1 MHPVIFRIGPLTI
14 YSYGVMLSLAF
25 LTAVSLMAAR
35 SKKAGLNPDIILDL
49 SVCLL
54 ISGIIGG
61 RLLHVGLNLGYY
73 TAYPRE
79 IIMLHHG
86 GLAYQGGVVLAGLCG
101 FWYLKK
107 KKISFLKTAD
117 FVVPYV
123 ALGQFLGRI
132 GCFLN
137 GCCYGRETDCAL
149 GVLFP
154 GREAY
159 VHPTQLYYSAS
170 WLAVFVVLNIL
181 SSRKRFRG
189 KIFALYFLFY
199 GFIRFFID
207 FLRGDLPGVLFG
219 LTATQLIN
227 LSFVLL
233 AGVLYLYQAT
243 YGKKEI

>member
-1 MHPVIFRIGPLTI
+1 MYPVIFRIGPLTI

-25 LTAVSLMAAR
+25 LTAACLMAAR
-35 SKKAGLNPDIILDL
+35 SKKRGLNPDIILDL

-61 RLLHVGLNLGYY
+61 RLLHVALNFDYY
-73 TAYPRE
+73 ISDPIE

-86 GLAYQGGVVLAGLCG
+86 GLAYQGGVALAGLCG

-107 KKISFLKTAD
+107 KKINFLKTAD

-123 ALGQFLGRI
+123 ALGQSLGRI

-137 GCCYGRETDCAL
+137 GCCYGRETKCAL

-154 GREAY
+154 GREAC

-181 SSRKRFRG
+181 SSRKKFRG

-199 GFIRFFID
+199 GFTRFFID
-207 FLRGDLPGVLFG
+207 FLRGDLSRVFFG
-219 LTATQLIN
+219 LTVTQLIN
-227 LSFVLL
+227 ILFVLL
-233 AGVLYLYQAT
+233 AGVLYLYLAI